1 MGKQKKKKS
10 GEIKLFLTKDAKTK
24 KKGYGD
30 SRKRERERNRTSDWT
45 RGGEAFKL
53 GEKSANIRVTDFHN
67 DATHSTKNL
76 FSIAHLG
83 DTTLARAFHE

>member
-24 KKGYGD
+24 KKGHGD
-30 SRKRERERNRTSDWT
+30 SRERERNRTNDWT